1 MLLGAGGGLL
11 AGGLI
16 GDAMADDGG
25 DGGGGGGGGW
35 GGDDGEK
42 LVLLYLGL
50 LFAISGVPNWAWQ
63 WLHVSEQCQLHG
75 GKLKQHAS
83 PSRLLDVAEGWVHHP
98 KTRSQTPPQGPPVQE
113 CSGLPL
119 TSLPGTAGP
128 VTLHAPNWFSASHH
142 AGHL

>member
-98 KTRSQTPPQGPPVQE
+98 KTRRKHLHRGLLCRSALACRSPPCQAQQGQ
-113 CSGLPL
+113 
-119 TSLPGTAGP
+119 
-128 VTLHAPNWFSASHH
+128 
-142 AGHL
+142 